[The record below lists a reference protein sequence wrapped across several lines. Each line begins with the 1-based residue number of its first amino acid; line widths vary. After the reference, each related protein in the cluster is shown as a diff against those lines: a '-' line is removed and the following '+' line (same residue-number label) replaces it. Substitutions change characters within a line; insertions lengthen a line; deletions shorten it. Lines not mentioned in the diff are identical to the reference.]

1 MTLLREQAKFS
12 MDDVAEILVL
22 GPPLINHLVNR
33 PPLQN
38 PTPNYA
44 RLCMPFVLAKV
55 LQHGVLDAMH
65 FRGDALTETQTYALA
80 CKVTMQVDG
89 NPNPNALG
97 PQLVRVRLNDGRVLE
112 HSIDAMLAS
121 PSRPLSAQACTTKFD
136 RCWQLAAQPMRSS
149 APLKEAVADLEN
161 CTEIKDL
168 VSFLVAA

>member
-1 MTLLREQAKFS
+1 M
-12 MDDVAEILVL
+12 V

-65 FRGDALTETQTYALA
+65 FRGDALSDVQTYALA
-80 CKVTMQVDG
+80 CKVVMQVDN

-97 PQLVRVRLNDGRVLE
+97 PQAVRVRLTDGRVLE
-112 HSIDAMLAS
+112 HHIDAMLAS
-121 PSRPLSAQACTTKFD
+121 PSRPLSDQARATKFD
-136 RCWQLAAQPMRSS
+136 RCWQLAAQPMPSS
-149 APLKEAVADLEN
+149 QKLQDLIANLEHCPDIN
-161 CTEIKDL
+161 DL
-168 VSFLVAA
+168 VQQLAAKP

>member
-1 MTLLREQAKFS
+1 MQ
-12 MDDVAEILVL
+12 DVAEILVL

-55 LQHGVLDAMH
+55 LQHGALDAMH
-65 FRGDALTETQTYALA
+65 FRGDALTDAQTYALA
-80 CKVTMQVDG
+80 CKVTMQVDD

-97 PQLVRVRLNDGRVLE
+97 PQVVRVRLNDGRVLE
-112 HSIDAMLAS
+112 HHIDAMLAS
-121 PSRPLSAQACTTKFD
+121 PARPLSEQACTTKFD

-149 APLKEAVADLEN
+149 APLKEAVAALEK
-161 CTEIKDL
+161 CTDVKDL
-168 VSFLVAA
+168 VSLLVAA